1 MRLIKLFSEHPR
13 SVGMSYI
20 GHLFRAVGFAVFLLS
35 AAFACVIHAVFP
47 FIFEHTAS
55 NIISL
60 LHDEMRG

>member
-13 SVGMSYI
+13 SVGMSYF
-20 GHLFRAVGFAVFLLS
+20 GHLLRAFGFAILLLY
-35 AAFACVIHAVFP
+35 ACLACLIHAIFP

-55 NIISL
+55 NIIYF